1 MDRFAVIG
9 LGRFGS
15 RLARRLAAAGAEVIA
30 IDQDRRVVEEIRDQV
45 TLAVSLD
52 ATDEQALKVQGVDQ
66 VDCAIVGIGHD
77 FEANALATV
86 MLKSLRVKRVVSRAG
101 NAMQAKILARIGAD
115 AVVSPEDET
124 ADRWSYRL
132 LAPFLIDH
140 IELGEGYALVQMAV
154 PGEWQDHS
162 LSDLDLR
169 RKYNITVVAI
179 KRRVEASTPTGA
191 DAYEERVVDVPM
203 PSSRLGKEDV
213 LVIAGFDRDLERLP
227 R

>member
-30 IDQDRRVVEEIRDQV
+30 IDHDRRLVEEIRDQV
-45 TLAVSLD
+45 TLAVALD

-154 PGEWQDHS
+154 PGEWQDRS
-162 LSDLDLR
+162 LSELDLR

>member
-9 LGRFGS
+9 LGRFGA

-30 IDQDRRVVEEIRDQV
+30 IDRDRRLVEEIRDQV
-45 TLAVSLD
+45 TLAVALD

-154 PGEWQDHS
+154 PGDWQDRS

>member
-154 PGEWQDHS
+154 PGEWQDLS

>member
-45 TLAVSLD
+45 TLAVALD

-154 PGEWQDHS
+154 PGEWQDRS
-162 LSDLDLR
+162 LAELDLR